1 MKAFGYAILVV
12 SFTATAH
19 AETVAVSAAEC
30 KKLVAHTP
38 NDDVNYKPGVD
49 VRGNKVA
56 PADLDGGYQMELPES
71 IDLQIGVDLAD
82 RLAIRDANK
91 RNAAQAGAGLPTG
104 GAAATRKVL
113 PAEGYAPL
121 GTLSIRGNEA
131 YWNGKLL
138 AGSDQAALTLA
149 CRQGLAAAAK
159 K

>member
-1 MKAFGYAILVV
+1 MKILVIAGLLFA
-12 SFTATAH
+12 STAH
-19 AETVAVSAAEC
+19 AETVAVSAADC

-38 NDDVNYKPGVD
+38 NDDVTYKPGVD
-49 VRGNKVA
+49 VRGKKVA

-82 RLAIRDANK
+82 RLALRDARK
-91 RNAAQAGAGLPTG
+91 QAQSGSAPT
-104 GAAATRKVL
+104 TRKVL
-113 PAEGYAPL
+113 PAEGYAPV

-138 AGSDQAALTLA
+138 ASQDQAALTLA
-149 CRQGLAAAAK
+149 CRQGLTEAAK

>member
-1 MKAFGYAILVV
+1 MKALGYAVLAM
-12 SFTATAH
+12 SFALTAH
-19 AETVAVSAAEC
+19 AETLAVSAADC
-30 KKLVAHTP
+30 QKLVAHTP
-38 NDDVNYKPGVD
+38 SDDVTYKPGVD

-56 PADLDGGYQMELPES
+56 PADLDGGYQLELPES

-82 RLAIRDANK
+82 RLAIREANK
-91 RNAAQAGAGLPTG
+91 RDRAQAQAGLPTG
-104 GAAATRKVL
+104 NGAAARKVL
-113 PAEGYAPL
+113 PAEGYAPV

-149 CRQGLAAAAK
+149 CRQSLAEAAK

>member
-1 MKAFGYAILVV
+1 MRILGYALMAL
-12 SFTATAH
+12 SFAATAH

-56 PADLDGGYQMELPES
+56 PADLDGGYQMDLPQS

-104 GAAATRKVL
+104 GPATNRKVL
-113 PAEGYAPL
+113 PAEGYAPV

-138 AGSDQAALTLA
+138 AGSDQAALTVA
-149 CRQGLAAAAK
+149 CRQAMAEAAK